1 MTISLTQKLVDGAS
15 ELCAGRG
22 VRLTPQ
28 RAEVLRIMAGHSG
41 AISAYDLL
49 DKLRITTPQ
58 AKPPTVYRAL
68 DFLLEQG
75 FIHRVESNNSYVVC
89 PHFDNPSH
97 ASIMLICD
105 HCNEVSEQSISG
117 IEELILTQ
125 AANIGFTVWHNII
138 ETHGVCAKCQTID
151 NCSARAD
158 CTHDHSTPISRKRSR
173 QHY

>member
-1 MTISLTQKLVDGAS
+1 MTISLIQKMVDDAAD
-15 ELCAGRG
+15 LCTSRG

-28 RAEVLRIMAGHSG
+28 RSEVLRIMAGHSG

-75 FIHRVESNNSYVVC
+75 FIHRVESTNSYVVC

-97 ASIMLICD
+97 ASVMLICD
-105 HCNEVSEQSISG
+105 HCNEVSEQSITG
-117 IEELILTQ
+117 IEDIILSKATQ
-125 AANIGFTVWHNII
+125 IGFTVWHNII
-138 ETHGVCAKCQTID
+138 ETHGLCDKCQTID
-151 NCSARAD
+151 NCSTRTN
-158 CTHDHSTPISRKRSR
+158 CSHDHSTSLPRKRQR
-173 QHY
+173 PN